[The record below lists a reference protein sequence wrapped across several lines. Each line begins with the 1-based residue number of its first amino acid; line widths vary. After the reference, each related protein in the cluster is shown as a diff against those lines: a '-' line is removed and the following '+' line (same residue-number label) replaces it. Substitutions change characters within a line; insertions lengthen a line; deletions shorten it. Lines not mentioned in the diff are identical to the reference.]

1 MDDNPAIARGNSVQG
16 CGFIGLPWHIAEK
29 VATNIE
35 QQNPRRNGAKEP
47 KKTGFQSPSELL
59 RLEAWR
65 MN

>member
-1 MDDNPAIARGNSVQG
+1 MTTLRLPGAIPSKVADSLA
-16 CGFIGLPWHIAEK
+16 LPWHIAEK

-35 QQNPRRNGAKEP
+35 PQNPRSNGAKEL